1 MKKMTIIIDFL
12 KKINN
17 IQYIKW
23 QILNIKRLKLSKN
36 INLDKIHNK
45 IRKNIA
51 RKIKI
56 NIRKILI
63 NIKEL
68 MLGCLGQLKEFPQAP
83 FLF

>member
-12 KKINN
+12 KKI
-17 IQYIKW
+17 
-23 QILNIKRLKLSKN
+23 

>member
-12 KKINN
+12 KKI
-17 IQYIKW
+17 
-23 QILNIKRLKLSKN
+23 

-45 IRKNIA
+45 
-51 RKIKI
+51 
-56 NIRKILI
+56 IRKILI